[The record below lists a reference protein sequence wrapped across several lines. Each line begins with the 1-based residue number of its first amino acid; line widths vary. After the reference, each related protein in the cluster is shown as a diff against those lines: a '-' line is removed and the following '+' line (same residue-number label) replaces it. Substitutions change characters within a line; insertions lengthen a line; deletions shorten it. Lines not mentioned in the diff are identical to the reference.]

1 MSLAKLSIADVD
13 LSGKRV
19 FVRTDYNVPQ
29 DKEGNI
35 TNLARIEASL
45 PTLKHCLE
53 KGCKSLVLA
62 SHLGR
67 PKGNGPEPAF
77 TLAPVAKAL
86 EGLLGK
92 PVTLLK
98 DCCGP
103 EVEAACANPTP
114 GSIFLLENLRFH
126 KEETNENEDDP
137 KVKAFRASL
146 AKLADVYCN
155 DAFGTAHR
163 PHSSMVGE
171 GYSVRCAG
179 FLMQKEIDYFRIAL
193 SEPKRPYLAILGGAK
208 VADKIKLIKN
218 LLPKVNKIIICGGM
232 SFTFLKKLKGMNIA
246 NSLYDNEGAE
256 TVDAL
261 MEIAKAHNVEVI
273 LPIDCVA
280 ASEFDD
286 GAKTKVVTCEEGIP
300 EGWMGLDCGPASNEL
315 FAKAIMSSK
324 TVIWNGPPG
333 VFEMNSFCHGTMAMV
348 DAVVKATE
356 AGAITIIGGGD
367 SATAA
372 KKAKATSKIS
382 HVSTG
387 GGASLELLQGDPLPG
402 VVRLSDKK

>member
-1 MSLAKLSIADVD
+1 MSLEKLSIADVD

-53 KGCKSLVLA
+53 KGCKALVLA

-86 EGLLGK
+86 EDLLGK

-103 EVEAACANPTP
+103 EVESACANPAL

-126 KEETNENEDDP
+126 KEETNEDEADP

-171 GYSVRCAG
+171 GYSIRCAG

-246 NSLYDNEGAE
+246 NSLYDREGAE

-261 MEIAKAHNVEVI
+261 MDIAKAHNVEVI
-273 LPIDCVA
+273 LPVDCIA

-333 VFEMNSFCHGTMAMV
+333 VFEMNSFCRGTMAMV
-348 DAVVKATE
+348 EAVVKATE

-372 KKAKATSKIS
+372 KKAKATTKIS

-402 VVRLSDKK
+402 VVRLSDRK

>member
-45 PTLKHCLE
+45 PTLRHCLE

-67 PKGNGPEPAF
+67 PKGTGPEAAF

-86 EGLLGK
+86 ESLLGK

-103 EVEAACANPTP
+103 EVESACANPAP

-126 KEETNENEDDP
+126 KEETNENEDNSE
-137 KVKAFRASL
+137 VKAFRASL
-146 AKLADVYCN
+146 AKLADIYCN

-171 GYSVRCAG
+171 GYSIRCAG

-193 SEPKRPYLAILGGAK
+193 SEPKKPYLAILGGAK

-218 LLPKVNKIIICGGM
+218 LLPKVDKIIICGGM

-246 NSLYDNEGAE
+246 NSLYDKEGAE
-256 TVDAL
+256 TVDTL
-261 MEIAKAHNVEVI
+261 MDIAKAHNVEVI
-273 LPIDCVA
+273 LPVDCIA

-286 GAKTKVVTCEEGIP
+286 NAKTKVVTCEEGIP

-333 VFEMNSFCHGTMAMV
+333 VFEMNSFCRGTMAMV

-372 KKAKATSKIS
+372 KKAKATNKIS

-402 VVRLSDKK
+402 VIRLSDKK